1 MANETLFINQ
11 TGTIGVIFE
20 AITNNVTG
28 SVYLTLLGL
37 MIIIILF
44 FMLFRVPIEF
54 TAILILPMCII
65 FMSFYGEFLVVGLT
79 LLMYIGFLVA
89 KNFFIR

>member
-1 MANETLFINQ
+1 MANWTFINES
-11 TGTIGVIFE
+11 GTIGIIFE
-20 AITNNVTG
+20 AVTNNVTG
-28 SVYLTLLGL
+28 SAYLTLLGF

-65 FMSFYGEFLVVGLT
+65 FMSFFGEFLVIGLT
-79 LLMYIGFLVA
+79 LLMYIGLLIA